1 MKYPPAVRISFACL
15 LLVTTSA
22 EGQTHAANKELSP
35 KAFQLIAVKVL
46 GTERYKPEDVIRAA
60 GLELGRTV
68 HEDNFQ
74 DAARVLGDTGAFT
87 SVAYRFEYAP
97 EGTTLELQVQD
108 APSFVPAR
116 FDNLVWFSDQELN
129 EKLHARVP
137 LFNGKLPVTG
147 KLPDD
152 LSEALQGLVDEKK
165 IPGRIDFTRVAQGE
179 GPTEAF
185 VFSVTGPHITVRN
198 IEFRS
203 ATAAELPQLEA
214 ASRRLQG
221 TEYSRS
227 AFLTQADKSFL
238 PTYQE
243 QGYLKSRFGEPEAKV
258 VQNDPNDT
266 LVDITVPVVAGK
278 QYKLTS
284 IEFSGDK
291 AFPKETLR
299 NLVHLQV
306 GQPANVKQL
315 RQDLE
320 AIKQL
325 YGTHGYVDVRIDPAP
340 QINELESSVGY
351 VVNLKEGEVFKMGDL
366 EILGVDSQTGGRL
379 QNLWTLRSGDIYDS
393 SYAPRFVAQAL
404 KQVLTTGEWNTDLQE
419 TPNRKDKT
427 VDVTLRFDPKQ

>member
-1 MKYPPAVRISFACL
+1 VTAC
-15 LLVTTSA
+15 V
-22 EGQTHAANKELSP
+22 EGQTHAANKELPP
-35 KAFQLIAVKVL
+35 KAFQLIAVKVS

-116 FDNLVWFSDQELN
+116 FDNLVWFSDQELS

-137 LFNGKLPVTG
+137 LFNGQLPVTG

-165 IPGRIDFTRVAQGE
+165 IPGRVDFTRVAQGE

-185 VFSVTGPHITVRN
+185 VFSVTGPRITVRN
-198 IEFRS
+198 IEFRN
-203 ATAAELPQLEA
+203 ATAAELPPLLEA
-214 ASRRLQG
+214 AGRKLQG
-221 TEYSRS
+221 AEYSRS
-227 AFLTQADKSFL
+227 RFLTKADKSFL
-238 PTYQE
+238 PIYQE
-243 QGYLKSRFGEPEAKV
+243 QGYLKAEFGEPEARV

-266 LVDITVPVVAGK
+266 LVDITVPVIAGK

-284 IEFSGDK
+284 IAISGEK
-291 AFPKETLR
+291 AFPEDSLR
-299 NLVHLQV
+299 SLIHLQV
-306 GQPANVKQL
+306 GQPANVRQL
-315 RQDLE
+315 SEDLE
-320 AIKQL
+320 AMKQL
-325 YGTHGYVDVRIDPAP
+325 YGTHGYVNVRIDPAA

-351 VVNLKEGEVFKMGDL
+351 VVNVKEGEVFKMGDL
-366 EILGVDSQTGGRL
+366 EILGVDSHTAGKL
-379 QNLWTLRSGDIYDS
+379 QNLWTLRSGDTYDS
-393 SYAPRFVAQAL
+393 SYARRFIAQAL
-404 KQVLTTGEWNTDLQE
+404 KLVLTTGEWNTDLQE

-427 VDVTLRFDPKQ
+427 VDVTLRFDSKQ

>member
-1 MKYPPAVRISFACL
+1 VKYPPAVRILFACL
-15 LLVTTSA
+15 LLVTASA
-22 EGQTHAANKELSP
+22 EGQTHAANKELPP

-46 GTERYKPEDVIRAA
+46 GTERYKPEEVIRAA

-116 FDNLVWFSDQELN
+116 FDNLVWFSDQELG

-137 LFNGKLPVTG
+137 LFNGELPVTG

-165 IPGRIDFTRVAQGE
+165 IPGRVDFTRVAQGE
-179 GPTEAF
+179 GPTEAI

-203 ATAAELPQLEA
+203 ATAAELPHFEA

-221 TEYSRS
+221 AEYSRS
-227 AFLTQADKSFL
+227 AFRAQADKSFL
-238 PTYQE
+238 PACQE
-243 QGYLKSRFGEPEAKV
+243 QGYLTAKFGEPEAKV

-266 LVDITVPVVAGK
+266 LVDISVPVVVGK
-278 QYKLTS
+278 QYQLTS

-291 AFPKETLR
+291 AFPEETLR
-299 NLVHLQV
+299 NLLHLQV
-306 GQPANVKQL
+306 GHPANVKQL
-315 RQDLE
+315 REDLE

-325 YGTHGYVDVRIDPAP
+325 YGTHGYVEVRIDPAP
-340 QINELESSVGY
+340 QINELESSVAY

-366 EILGVDSQTGGRL
+366 EILGVDSHTGGRL
-379 QNLWTLRSGDIYDS
+379 QNLWTLRGGDTYDS
-393 SYAPRFVAQAL
+393 SYARRFVAQAL
-404 KQVLTTGEWNTDLQE
+404 QQVLTTGEWKTDLQE

-427 VDVTLRFDPKQ
+427 VDVTLRFDPK

>member
-1 MKYPPAVRISFACL
+1 
-15 LLVTTSA
+15 VTTSA
-22 EGQTHAANKELSP
+22 EGQTHAANKELPP

-137 LFNGKLPVTG
+137 LFNGELPVTG

-198 IEFRS
+198 IEFGS

-238 PTYQE
+238 PAYQE
-243 QGYLKSRFGEPEAKV
+243 QGYLKSQFGAPEAKV
-258 VQNDPNDT
+258 VQNDANDT

-284 IEFSGDK
+284 IEFSGDR

-315 RQDLE
+315 REDLE

-351 VVNLKEGEVFKMGDL
+351 LVNLKEGEVFKMGDL
-366 EILGVDSQTGGRL
+366 EILGVDSHIGGRL

-393 SYAPRFVAQAL
+393 SYAPRFVAQTL